1 MLTFFAMLNFFTKFT
16 RRRVEM
22 LLIAFQ
28 LDEEQVLLVLHKAR
42 IKNHE
47 PQIKKF
53 YKPQIKKYLH
63 NGVNHL
69 LVLPNALS
77 LL

>member
-47 PQIKKF
+47 PQIKK
-53 YKPQIKKYLH
+53 YLH

-69 LVLPNALS
+69 LILPDALF